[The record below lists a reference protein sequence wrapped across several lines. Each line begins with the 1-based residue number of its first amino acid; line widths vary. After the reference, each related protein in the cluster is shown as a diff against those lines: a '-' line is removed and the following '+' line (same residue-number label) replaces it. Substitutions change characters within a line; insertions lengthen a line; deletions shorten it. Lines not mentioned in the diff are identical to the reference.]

1 MKNVGKITEK
11 VVVNQSRVNEIL
23 RREKKIINEK

>member
-11 VVVNQSRVNEIL
+11 VVKQSRVDEIL